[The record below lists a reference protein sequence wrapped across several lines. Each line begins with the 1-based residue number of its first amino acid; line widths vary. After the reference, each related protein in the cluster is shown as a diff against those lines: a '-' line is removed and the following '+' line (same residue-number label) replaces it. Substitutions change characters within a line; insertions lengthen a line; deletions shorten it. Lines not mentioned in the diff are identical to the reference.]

1 MTFRC
6 PVRDQRLVLD
16 HVVRIGEI
24 SNDLEMVGAVLDGA
38 AQLAEGQ
45 FAPLDR
51 IGDTVGSRMVDGKVI
66 TPDGFKAAYQAF
78 VEGGWMTLAAP
89 EDFGGQGLPLALSAA
104 LMEDLNAANIGF
116 ALCPMLSMGAIEAL
130 QHHGSDDLKQRYL
143 AKIVSGEWTA
153 TMNLTEPQAGSD
165 VGALK
170 TKAERVSGENGDDG
184 SWRVSGTKIYITYG
198 DHDLTDQIIHLVLA
212 RTPGAPEGT
221 RGISLFLV
229 PKILPDG
236 TANDLHCVS
245 IEHKLGIHASPTC
258 VMSYGDKGG
267 ATGWM
272 IGGENQGMRAMFTM
286 MNNARLNV
294 GLQGVGIAERATQRA
309 VAYALDRR
317 QNGKAIADHP
327 DVRRMLLRMR
337 ALTMGSRALVYYAF
351 GQIDRAARGDVEA
364 GYRGDVLTP
373 LAKAWG
379 TDVGCEVASLG
390 IQVHGGMGYIEETGA
405 AQHLRDARI
414 APIYEGTNGI
424 QAADLVGRKLGLD
437 GGLAFDGLI
446 GEIEAEAR
454 HPALI
459 ALTDTVEVAAA
470 SLRSAGPDDRLA
482 GSYPFLTMCSVM
494 VAGWLV
500 ERLARA
506 PDANDRD
513 RAVAEY
519 FLSVIVPEALGLAA
533 GAESGAALLYA
544 VPAEA
549 LG

>member
-6 PVRDQRLVLD
+6 PVHDQRQVLD
-16 HVVRIGEI
+16 HVVRIAEL
-24 SNDLEMVGAVLDGA
+24 SNDLDMVGAVLDGA
-38 AQLAEGQ
+38 AQFAEGQ

-51 IGDTVGSRMVDGKVI
+51 IGDTQGSRMVDGKVV
-66 TPDGFKAAYQAF
+66 TPDGFKAAYAAF

-89 EDFGGQGLPLALSAA
+89 EQWGGQGLPLSLSAA

-130 QHHGSDDLKQRYL
+130 QHHGSDELKERYL
-143 AKIVSGEWTA
+143 AKVVSGEWPA

-170 TKAERVSGENGDDG
+170 TRAEPNEDG
-184 SWRVSGTKIYITYG
+184 SWRVSGTKIFITYG
-198 DHDLTDQIIHLVLA
+198 DHDLAEQIVHLVLA
-212 RTPGAPEGT
+212 RTPSAPEGT

-236 TANDLHCVS
+236 SANDLHCVS

-258 VMSYGDKGG
+258 VMSYGDKVG

-309 VAYALDRR
+309 VAYALDRK
-317 QNGKAIADHP
+317 QLGKAIAEHP

-337 ALTMGSRALVYYAF
+337 SLTMASRALVYYAF
-351 GQIDRAARGDVEA
+351 GQVDRAAKGDPLA
-364 GYRGDVLTP
+364 GFRGDVLTP

-390 IQVHGGMGYIEETGA
+390 VQVHGGMGYIEETGA

-414 APIYEGTNGI
+414 APIYEGANGI

-446 GEIEAEAR
+446 AEIEAEAQ
-454 HPALI
+454 HPGLI

-470 SLRSAGPDDRLA
+470 SLRSASPEDRLA

-506 PDANDRD
+506 PDASDRD
-513 RAVAEY
+513 RAAAEY
-519 FLSVIVPEALGLAA
+519 FLSVVVPEALGLGA
-533 GAESGAALLYA
+533 GAESGAALLFA
-544 VPAEA
+544 VPAAA
-549 LG
+549 LA